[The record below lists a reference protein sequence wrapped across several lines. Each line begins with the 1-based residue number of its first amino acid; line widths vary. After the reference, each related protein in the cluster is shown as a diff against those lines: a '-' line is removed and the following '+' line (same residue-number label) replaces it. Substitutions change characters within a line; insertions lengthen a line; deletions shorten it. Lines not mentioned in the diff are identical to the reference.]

1 MDNKGTSAEQSPSGR
16 RRSSGPSFEGLMAQ
30 KRSNDP
36 VHMAR
41 RQSLHDQKPQAGF
54 FGSMWH
60 NFTRGPGSPPK

>member
-1 MDNKGTSAEQSPSGR
+1 MDGKQNATPESTSGR

-30 KRSNDP
+30 KRSSDP
-36 VHMAR
+36 VNMAR

-60 NFTRGPGSPPK
+60 K

>member
-1 MDNKGTSAEQSPSGR
+1 MDNKPTEQQASPSR
-16 RRSSGPSFEGLMAQ
+16 RRSSGPSFEGLMAL
-30 KRSNDP
+30 KRDSDP
-36 VHMAR
+36 ASMAR